1 MLKSL
6 ALGTLALTFSV
17 GMAHANDGPLTSEL
31 SSFVITVDADG
42 NEVRTASEDVAPGQ
56 TVEYVL
62 TYENV
67 SEGILTGLVP
77 SALVPA
83 DTVFVMDS
91 AITDVV
97 STFEVSADDGATWGV
112 PPLMTQT
119 DAGEAAIEV
128 SDYDLVRWVPEN
140 AIQSGETWSFTY
152 RTSVE

>member
-6 ALGTLALTFSV
+6 ALGTFALTLGV

-31 SSFVITVDADG
+31 SSFVITMDEDG
-42 NEVRTASEDVAPGQ
+42 NEVRTESEDVAPGQ

-67 SEGILTGLVP
+67 SEGNLTGLVL
-77 SALVPA
+77 SAPVPA

-91 AITDVV
+91 ASTEIA

-112 PPLMTQT
+112 PPLMTET
-119 DAGEAAIEV
+119 ADGETAIEV

-140 AIQSGETWSFTY
+140 AIKSGEAWNFTY